1 MPPSAPVPP
10 GKPAMPS
17 SGLAAAGFPEVLDF
31 LWACKGVVVFRVPGF
46 RVCSLGPV
54 DLRHVQGA
62 SGGSSAR
69 CRERRGDGIHFLNP

>member
-1 MPPSAPVPP
+1 
-10 GKPAMPS
+10 MPS

-54 DLRHVQGA
+54 DLRHVQGLLVA
-62 SGGSSAR
+62 QALGVGKGVGMAYT
-69 CRERRGDGIHFLNP
+69 F